1 MSNYILDR
9 DKVKKIVYGGD
20 YNPEQW
26 DEATWEK
33 DYEMFHKAGVDILT
47 LNVFNWAMLQPN
59 EETYDFSRLDETVKR
74 ATENGMK
81 ICMATGTAAHPAW
94 MAKKYPD
101 ILRTDIHGRK
111 MKYGKRH
118 NSCPSSP
125 TFRKYSVELAR
136 QVAMRYKDNENIVAW
151 HICNEYGGECYCENC
166 EKAFRVW
173 LRKKY
178 GTLDAVNRAWNT
190 PFWSHTYY
198 DWDEIV
204 IPSFL
209 TEMETEDRGIVHGQ
223 ILDYRRFNSDAIMQN
238 YIDECNVVRECLP
251 SARITTN
258 FMGYYK
264 ALNYQ
269 KWAPYIDMISWDSY
283 PDMNG
288 SMADAAFAHELM
300 RGLKKDQPFM
310 LMEQSPSVVN
320 WRPVNPLKRP
330 GVMRLMSYQAVAH
343 GADAVM
349 FFQMRQSPGSFEK
362 FHGALIDHSGR
373 DDTRTF
379 RECSELG
386 AELKKIGEDVIGSI
400 NQPKA
405 ALIFDWEIWWAVE
418 GCAGPSV
425 DLKYTEEIMH
435 YYRAFHA
442 LNIPVDI
449 VSAETDF
456 SQYKLVVA
464 PLCYMIKGDFDERI
478 KEFTRNGGT
487 SVFTYFSGYAD
498 ETDRIINGGFPGKLL
513 DLTGIWAE
521 ELDALTKDQSNSFV
535 YNGKTYP
542 AKLLC
547 DVLHPN
553 DTEVLAVYDEDFY
566 AGSPVIT
573 KNAFGNGTCYYMGTR
588 SNDEF
593 YKEFIKDV
601 CAQAGVDMA
610 LYEDASQKEY
620 PLYRTE
626 ITKRTRDNEDYFF
639 LLNHETGTEDIVLPF
654 AAKNLL
660 NDAVYQAG
668 DTLTMEARDVVILK
682 KE

>member
-1 MSNYILDR
+1 MSKYIFDR

-33 DYEMFHKAGVDILT
+33 DYEMFHKAGIDILT

-59 EETYDFSRLDETVKR
+59 EETYDFSRLDATVKR

-94 MAKKYPD
+94 MAKRYPD

-118 NSCPSSP
+118 NSCPNSP

-136 QVAMRYKDNENIVAW
+136 QVAMRYKEYDNIVAW

-178 GTLDAVNRAWNT
+178 GTLEAVNYAWNT
-190 PFWSHTYY
+190 QFWSHTFY
-198 DWDEIV
+198 DWDEIGL
-204 IPSFL
+204 PSFL
-209 TEMETEDRGIVHGQ
+209 TEMDTEDKGIVHGQ

-238 YIDECNVVRECLP
+238 YIDEYNVVKELLP
-251 SARITTN
+251 NARITTN

-310 LMEQSPSVVN
+310 LMEQSPGVVN
-320 WRPVNPLKRP
+320 WRPINPLKRP

-349 FFQMRQSPGSFEK
+349 FFQMRQSPGCSEK

-386 AELKKIGEDVIGSI
+386 AELKKLGDDIIGSI

-405 ALIFDWEIWWAVE
+405 ALIFDWELWWAVE
-418 GCAGPSV
+418 GCRGPSD
-425 DLKYTEEIMH
+425 DLKYPEEIMY

-464 PLCYMIKGDFDERI
+464 PLCYMMKGNFDERI
-478 KEFTRNGGT
+478 REFTSNGGT
-487 SVFTYFSGYAD
+487 TVFTYFSGYAD
-498 ETDRIINGGFPGKLL
+498 ETDRIINGGFPARLM
-513 DLTGIWAE
+513 DVTGIWAE
-521 ELDALTKDQSNSFV
+521 EIDSLTQEQSNSFA

-547 DVLHPN
+547 DVIHPN
-553 DTEVLAVYDEDFY
+553 DTEVLAVYDYDFY
-566 AGSPVIT
+566 AGYPVVT
-573 KNAFGNGTCYYMGTR
+573 KNAFGKGHCYYMATR
-588 SNDEF
+588 SNDDF

-601 CAQAGVDMA
+601 CMNAGVDMA
-610 LYEDASQKEY
+610 LYEDADKKEY
-620 PLYRTE
+620 PLYHTE

-639 LLNHETGTEDIVLPF
+639 LLNHENKTEDIVIPF
-654 AAKNLL
+654 AAKSLL
-660 NDAVYQAG
+660 TDVSYQAG
-668 DTLTMEARDVVILK
+668 DVLTMKERDVVILK
-682 KE
+682 NV

>member
-1 MSNYILDR
+1 MSKYILDK

-47 LNVFNWAMLQPN
+47 LNVFNWAMLQPD
-59 EETYDFSRLDETVKR
+59 EEIYDFSRLDETVKR

-94 MAKKYPD
+94 MARKHPD

-118 NSCPSSP
+118 NSCPNSP
-125 TFRKYSVELAR
+125 TFQKYSVELAR

-151 HICNEYGGECYCENC
+151 HICNEYGGSCYCENC

-173 LRKKY
+173 LREKY

-190 PFWSHTYY
+190 QFWSHTYY
-198 DWDEIV
+198 DWEDIV
-204 IPSFL
+204 LPSFL
-209 TEMETEDRGIVHGQ
+209 TEMETEDKGIVHGQ
-223 ILDYRRFNSDAIMQN
+223 ILDYMRFNSDGIMNN
-238 YIDECNVVRECLP
+238 YIAECNAVREYLP
-251 SARITTN
+251 NARITTN

-264 ALNYQ
+264 TLNYQ
-269 KWAPYIDMISWDSY
+269 KWAPHLDMISWDSY

-288 SMADAAFAHELM
+288 KMADAAFVHELM

-310 LMEQSPSVVN
+310 LMEQSPGAVN
-320 WRPVNPLKRP
+320 WRPINPLKRP

-349 FFQMRQSPGSFEK
+349 FFQMRQSPGAFEK

-386 AELKKIGEDVIGSI
+386 EELKKIGEDVIGSI

-418 GCAGPSV
+418 GCMGPSV
-425 DLKYTEEIMH
+425 DLKYPEEIMY

-449 VSAETDF
+449 VSAETDL

-464 PLCYMIKGDFDERI
+464 PLCYMMKGDFDKRI

-498 ETDRIINGGFPGKLL
+498 ETDRIINGGFPARLL

-521 ELDALTKDQSNSFV
+521 EIDALTQDQSNSFV
-535 YNGKTYP
+535 YNGTTYP

-547 DVLHPN
+547 DVIHPN
-553 DTEVLAVYDEDFY
+553 DTEVLAVYDTDYY
-566 AGSPVIT
+566 AGCPVLT
-573 KNAFGNGTCYYMGTR
+573 KNTFGKGTCYYMGTR
-588 SNDEF
+588 SNDDFYMEF
-593 YKEFIKDV
+593 MKDV

-610 LYEDASQKEY
+610 LYEVAVQKEY
-620 PLYRTE
+620 PLYHTE
-626 ITKRTRDNEDYFF
+626 ITKRTRDDEDYFF
-639 LLNHETGTEDIVLPF
+639 LLNHETQTEDITLPF
-654 AAKNLL
+654 AAKDLL
-660 NDAVYQAG
+660 TDAVYQAG
-668 DTLTMEARDVVILK
+668 DILTMEARGVVILK